1 MPGTVLY
8 ETAESVATLTL
19 NRPERLNAITAEL
32 VGDLRDELVRAQ
44 DDDAVRV
51 IRLRGAG
58 RAFCAGYDIGWG
70 AQMMEEAEAGRPW
83 DPMADLRVM

>member
-44 DDDAVRV
+44 DDDDVRV
-51 IRLRGAG
+51 DPPARRRAAPSAPATTSAGA
-58 RAFCAGYDIGWG
+58 R
-70 AQMMEEAEAGRPW
+70 R
-83 DPMADLRVM
+83 